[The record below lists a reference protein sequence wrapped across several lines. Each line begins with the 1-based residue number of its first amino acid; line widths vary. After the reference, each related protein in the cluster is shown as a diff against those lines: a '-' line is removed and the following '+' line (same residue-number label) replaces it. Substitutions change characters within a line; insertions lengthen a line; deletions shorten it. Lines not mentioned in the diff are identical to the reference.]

1 MFLGIQPWHIAV
13 IVIVAL
19 LIFGPRR
26 LPEIGR
32 WVGKS
37 ITEFRKG
44 SQEMT
49 NALRD
54 GMNEGQQAEP
64 QKNTI
69 AQPTPAQ
76 SVPAVSDMPAG
87 SNKFCIKCGA
97 PNPQEALFCNKCGN
111 SFQPQA

>member
-1 MFLGIQPWHIAV
+1 MPFGIQPIHIV
-13 IVIVAL
+13 IVVIVAL

-26 LPEIGR
+26 LPEVGR

-49 NALRD
+49 NALRE
-54 GMNEGQQAEP
+54 GMNEGQQAEA

-69 AQPTPAQ
+69 AQPSPVQ
-76 SVPAVSDMPAG
+76 SVPAGDS
-87 SNKFCIKCGA
+87 KFCIKCGA

-111 SFQPQA
+111 SFPTQA

>member
-1 MFLGIQPWHIAV
+1 MFFGLQPWHIAV

-26 LPEIGR
+26 LPEVGR

-49 NALRD
+49 NALRE
-54 GMNEGQQAEP
+54 GMNEGQQAEA

-69 AQPTPAQ
+69 AQPAPAQ
-76 SVPAVSDMPAG
+76 SVPAGDS
-87 SNKFCIKCGA
+87 KFCIKCGA

-111 SFQPQA
+111 PFPTQA

>member
-1 MFLGIQPWHIAV
+1 MFFGLQPWHIAV

-26 LPEIGR
+26 LPEVGR

-54 GMNEGQQAEP
+54 GMNEGQQAEA
-64 QKNTI
+64 QKNSI
-69 AQPTPAQ
+69 AQPAPTQ
-76 SVPAVSDMPAG
+76 SVPAGDS
-87 SNKFCIKCGA
+87 KFCIKCGV

-111 SFQPQA
+111 PFQPQT

>member
-1 MFLGIQPWHIAV
+1 MFFGLQPWHIAV

-26 LPEIGR
+26 LPEVGR

-49 NALRD
+49 NALRE
-54 GMNEGQQAEP
+54 GMNEGQQAEA

-69 AQPTPAQ
+69 AQPAPAQ
-76 SVPAVSDMPAG
+76 SVPAGDS
-87 SNKFCIKCGA
+87 KFCIKCGA

-111 SFQPQA
+111 PFQPQA

>member
-1 MFLGIQPWHIAV
+1 MFFGLQPWHIAV

-26 LPEIGR
+26 LPEVGR

-49 NALRD
+49 NALRE
-54 GMNEGQQAEP
+54 GMNEGQQAEA

-69 AQPTPAQ
+69 AQPAPAQ
-76 SVPAVSDMPAG
+76 SVPAGDS
-87 SNKFCIKCGA
+87 KFCIKCGA

-111 SFQPQA
+111 SFPTQA